1 MDVIYIKCARANF
14 LKKIKHTLVLKSL
27 TKRLNLTGFALVI
40 ALVVDL
46 LHNVGMKIE
55 KNIPLPGGVDPRERY
70 PFPDM
75 ALGDSFMILDATWIK
90 NLRSAAYMYSRRHP
104 GTRFTCRRHGE
115 GWRLWRVA

>member
-1 MDVIYIKCARANF
+1 MDVIHIKCARADF
-14 LKKIKHTLVLKSL
+14 LKKKKHTLPPQNLHK
-27 TKRLNLTGFALVI
+27 TLNLTQNTPVVALG
-40 ALVVDL
+40 VDL
-46 LHNVGMKIE
+46 LHNVAMQIE

-75 ALGDSFMILDATWIK
+75 AIGDSFMIVDATWIK